1 MARRVRA
8 RAPSAARIRL
18 WLGVAIVLALLFGLV
33 LVSRRRR
40 AVSEA
45 APRAAPCVAGTRED
59 PPREARIRALVATLP
74 GGVERLRGVSA
85 ARFCFGDRFDVPAT
99 TRDGR
104 LELDARAS
112 DVETAARVS
121 HLLAHHVTPFAP
133 VTGFDRA
140 RPCAPQVAAALDA
153 EAVALV
159 RELADRRR
167 LSVSAPRLEFAFSA
181 EVARAA
187 DDAARV
193 RIVRA
198 FIDAHPDGGGGIDA
212 LATGYASTCARGRAT
227 R

>member
-1 MARRVRA
+1 VARRA
-8 RAPSAARIRL
+8 RAPAPTAGRVRL
-18 WLGVAIVLALLFGLV
+18 WLGVIFVVALFLGLV
-33 LVSRRRR
+33 LLSRGR
-40 AVSEA
+40 
-45 APRAAPCVAGTRED
+45 RAAPEAVPRATPCVAEMRED

-74 GGVERLRGVSA
+74 GGVERLRVVTA

-112 DVETAARVS
+112 DAETAARVR

-133 VTGFDRA
+133 VTGFDPA

-153 EAVALV
+153 ESVALV
-159 RELADRRR
+159 QELADRRR
-167 LSVSAPRLEFAFSA
+167 LSVSAPRLEFAFA
-181 EVARAA
+181 ADVARAA

-193 RIVRA
+193 RVVRA

-212 LATGYASTCARGRAT
+212 LATGYAFTCARGRAT

>member
-8 RAPSAARIRL
+8 PAQTAARVRL
-18 WLGVAIVLALLFGLV
+18 WLAVSVVVALFLGIV
-33 LVSRRRR
+33 LVSRGRR
-40 AVSEA
+40 VVT
-45 APRAAPCVAGTRED
+45 RAAPCAAEMREE
-59 PPREARIRALVATLP
+59 PAREARIRAIVATLP
-74 GGVERLRGVSA
+74 GGIERLRVVAA
-85 ARFCFGDRFDVPAT
+85 ARFCFGDGFAVPAT
-99 TRDGR
+99 TRDAR

-121 HLLAHHVTPFAP
+121 HLLAHHVMPFAP

-140 RPCAPQVAAALDA
+140 QPCAPQVAAALDA

-159 RELADRRR
+159 QELADRRR
-167 LSVSAPRLEFAFSA
+167 LSVSAPRLEFAFAA
-181 EVARAA
+181 EVERAA
-187 DDAARV
+187 DEAARM

-212 LATGYASTCARGRAT
+212 LATGYATSCARSRAS